1 MKLGVES
8 DARAIHTWIYVAV
21 ATPLVVIG
29 YLASGVL
36 LAVAAW
42 ILSAALVQ
50 VGFVIVERRQLTKP
64 MKDAAEQ
71 AVAAFQ
77 ATYPNDEV
85 TSVALRA
92 DEDERYVFSLRYGLG
107 PADPAPLLR
116 GRQDRCDCDRDQR
129 SWSLPAKRIKV
140 SHPSKRL
147 RKRLRGGTEPFK
159 RLLRL
164 L

>member
-1 MKLGVES
+1 MKLEVES
-8 DARAIHTWIYVAV
+8 DPRAIHTWIYVAV

-50 VGFVIVERRQLTKP
+50 AGFVIVERRQLTQP

-107 PADPAPLLR
+107 RPTPRRYFAVDKTDAT
-116 GRQDRCDCDRDQR
+116 
-129 SWSLPAKRIKV
+129 V
-140 SHPSKRL
+140 
-147 RKRLRGGTEPFK
+147 TEISDHGAYRPK
-159 RLLRL
+159 GLK
-164 L
+164 